1 MRCKDPSQQSVSGAA
16 RKNSSKATLT
26 RCSYASSL
34 AVPTTYTNSMATP
47 AADHVRP
54 SATTGLPYRFPPGFQ
69 RNLLWFAF
77 RRFRPANPI
86 LLFQHLADDYGDIA
100 HYKIGWN
107 HIVFLNHPDYIR
119 EVLVVQN
126 DNFVKER
133 TVRRTKML
141 LGEGMITSEGTQHR
155 TQRQAA
161 QPAFHRQ
168 RIPEYA
174 AAMVREA
181 ALMRDSWRDG
191 EQRDIATDMMH
202 LTLRVVAETLFAT
215 DLREEATE
223 LAGAINRIMS
233 LYNFLV
239 MLPAAEW
246 LVHIRPPGLAAFLR
260 ARKRIDAVVYRM
272 IAAHRRQNR
281 NSGSLLDLMIAAS
294 PDQSAAS
301 EQSLRDQVIT
311 IFLAG
316 YETVANALSWTWYLL
331 SQNPECES
339 LFHEEIDRELQGRL
353 PTFDDVPRLR
363 YVEMVLAESMRLYP
377 PAWAMGRFARNDF
390 HLGEYS
396 LPAKTTVLI
405 SQFVSHRDA
414 RYFPDPLRFD
424 PERFTPDAKLRR
436 PKFTYFPFG
445 AGVRQCIGESFAW
458 MEGVLLLATL
468 AQKWKLRLLPG
479 HRVEPEPLITL
490 RPKYGMKMFV
500 EQRTPFDKLRAGSR
514 PLRGA

>member
-1 MRCKDPSQQSVSGAA
+1 
-16 RKNSSKATLT
+16 
-26 RCSYASSL
+26 
-34 AVPTTYTNSMATP
+34 MATP
-47 AADHVRP
+47 ARNDVPGKDLEHPGA
-54 SATTGLPYRFPPGFQ
+54 YRFPPGFQ

-86 LLFQHLADDYGDIA
+86 LLFQHLTEEYGDIA

-126 DNFVKER
+126 DNFIKER
-133 TVRRTKML
+133 TVRRSKML
-141 LGEGMITSEGTQHR
+141 LGQGMITAEGAQHR
-155 TQRQAA
+155 TQRQVA

-174 AAMVREA
+174 SMMVQEA
-181 ALMRDSWRDG
+181 AHLRDRWRPG
-191 EQRDIATDMMH
+191 EQRDIAIDMMH
-202 LTLRVVAETLFAT
+202 LTLNVVSQTLFAT
-215 DLREEATE
+215 DLRGEPGDEVGE
-223 LAGAINRIMS
+223 LASAINRIMG

-246 LVHIRPPGLAAFLR
+246 LVHMRPPGLAAFVR

-272 IAAHRRQNR
+272 IQAHRKR
-281 NSGSLLDLMIAAS
+281 SDHGGSLLDLMLAAS

-331 SQNPECES
+331 SQNPECERR
-339 LFHEEIDRELQGRL
+339 FHAEIDRELQGRL
-353 PTFDDVPRLR
+353 PTYDDIPRLR
-363 YVEMVLAESMRLYP
+363 YVEMVLAESLRLYP
-377 PAWAMGRFARNDF
+377 PAWAMGRYALADF
-390 HLGEYS
+390 QLGDFF
-396 LPAKTTVLI
+396 LPAKTTVLM
-405 SQFVSHRDA
+405 SQFITHRDA
-414 RYFPDPLRFD
+414 RFFPDPLRFN
-424 PERFTPDAKLRR
+424 PERFSPESKARR
-436 PKFTYFPFG
+436 TRLTYFPFG

-458 MEGVLLLATL
+458 MEGVLLLATI
-468 AQKWKLRLLPG
+468 AQKWKLKLVPG

-490 RPKYGMKMFV
+490 RPKYGMRMHV
-500 EQRTPFDKLRAGSR
+500 ESRERASS
-514 PLRGA
+514 

>member
-1 MRCKDPSQQSVSGAA
+1 
-16 RKNSSKATLT
+16 
-26 RCSYASSL
+26 
-34 AVPTTYTNSMATP
+34 MAT
-47 AADHVRP
+47 AASNDVSKRP
-54 SATTGLPYRFPPGFQ
+54 GTHANYRFPPGFQ

-86 LLFQHLADDYGDIA
+86 LLFQHLAQEYGDIA

-126 DNFVKER
+126 DNFIKER

-141 LGEGMITSEGTQHR
+141 LGEGMITSEGARHR
-155 TQRQAA
+155 AQRQVA

-174 AAMVREA
+174 GMIVREA
-181 ALMRDSWRDG
+181 AHLSDRWRDG
-191 EQRDIATDMMH
+191 EQRDISTDMMQ
-202 LTLRVVAETLFAT
+202 LTLNVVAQTLFAT
-215 DLREEATE
+215 DLAEQSGDEVGE
-223 LAGAINRIMS
+223 LADAINRIMG

-246 LVHIRPPGLAAFLR
+246 LVHVRPPGLAAFVR

-272 IAAHRRQNR
+272 IAAHRQRG
-281 NSGSLLDLMIAAS
+281 SHGGSLLDLMLAAS
-294 PDQSAAS
+294 PDQSPAS

-331 SQNPECES
+331 SQNPERERR
-339 LFHEEIDRELQGRL
+339 LHEEIDHELQGRL

-377 PAWAMGRFARNDF
+377 PAWAMGRYARHDF
-390 HLGEYS
+390 QLGDFF
-396 LPAKTTVLI
+396 LPAKTTVLM
-405 SQFVSHRDA
+405 SQFITHRDA
-414 RYFPDPLRFD
+414 RFFPDPQRFD
-424 PERFTPDAKLRR
+424 PERFTPEARSRRTKL
-436 PKFTYFPFG
+436 TYFPFG
-445 AGVRQCIGESFAW
+445 AGARQCIGESFAW

-468 AQKWKLRLLPG
+468 AQKWKLKLVPG

-490 RPKYGMKMFV
+490 RPKYGMKMVV
-500 EQRTPFDKLRAGSR
+500 ERRTPFDEFGVGPR
-514 PLRGA
+514 PPGEA